1 MVNEINAKAMQQKQ
15 AGGLTGDDLLNSA
28 KIYEESRDFIKAI
41 DTYMEIEADQFPN
54 DPRSLEYAWERAV
67 ELVMKFDRSRVQD
80 VTATACQKLMS
91 IGRHEIA
98 AELFE
103 SIGQTEYAVKTYMQG
118 HLYERAKQCA

>member
-1 MVNEINAKAMQQKQ
+1 MPQMVNEINAKAMQQKQ

-67 ELVMKFDRSRVQD
+67 ELVMKFDRSRV
-80 VTATACQKLMS
+80 
-91 IGRHEIA
+91 
-98 AELFE
+98 
-103 SIGQTEYAVKTYMQG
+103 
-118 HLYERAKQCA
+118 